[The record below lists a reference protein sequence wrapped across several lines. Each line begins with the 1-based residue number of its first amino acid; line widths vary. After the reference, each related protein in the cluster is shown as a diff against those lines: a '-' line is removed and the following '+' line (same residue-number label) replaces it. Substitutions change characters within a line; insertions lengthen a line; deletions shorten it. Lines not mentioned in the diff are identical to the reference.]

1 MIYGYARVSTVGQDL
16 TVQKKALKNS
26 GVDAK
31 SIYAEKYTGTTT
43 DRPQFNAL
51 MAILKAGDTL
61 TITKLDRL
69 ARNTREALDVIETL
83 LDKDVTIN
91 VLNLG
96 QIENTSIGRMIYTI
110 LLSVAT
116 LERDMIVERTQE
128 GKAYAKKHKPNYR
141 EGRPKRKLT
150 THYLHAIE
158 LLKEHTYKEVA
169 SKTKISES
177 TLHRIKK
184 QFDDEQK
191 NNQAHKKAV
200 PIFTTLP

>member
-96 QIENTSIGRMIYTI
+96 QLENTSIGRMIYTI

-191 NNQAHKKAV
+191 K
-200 PIFTTLP
+200 

>member
-184 QFDDEQK
+184 QFEDEQK
-191 NNQAHKKAV
+191 K
-200 PIFTTLP
+200 

>member
-1 MIYGYARVSTVGQDL
+1 MIYGYARVSTQGQNL
-16 TVQKKALKNS
+16 AEQKAKLKES

-31 SIYAEKYTGTTT
+31 SIYAEKFTGTTT

-83 LDKDVTIN
+83 LDKDVSIN

-116 LERDMIVERTQE
+116 LERDMIVERTQA
-128 GKAYAKKHKPNYR
+128 GKAYAKEHKPNYR

-150 THYLHAIE
+150 PRYLEAIR
-158 LLKEHTYKEVA
+158 LLENHTYKEVA
-169 SKTKISES
+169 ITTELSES

-184 QFDDEQK
+184 QYQEEQAAK
-191 NNQAHKKAV
+191 IKK
-200 PIFTTLP
+200 

>member
-1 MIYGYARVSTVGQDL
+1 MIYGYARVSTQGQNL
-16 TVQKKALKNS
+16 AEQKAKLKES

-31 SIYAEKYTGTTT
+31 SIYAEKFTGTTT

-191 NNQAHKKAV
+191 K
-200 PIFTTLP
+200 

>member
-1 MIYGYARVSTVGQDL
+1 MIYGYARVSTQGQNL
-16 TVQKKALKNS
+16 AEQKAKLKES

-51 MAILKAGDTL
+51 MDVLKAGDTL

-69 ARNTREALDVIETL
+69 ARNTREALEVIETL
-83 LDKDVTIN
+83 LNKDIAIN

-110 LLSVAT
+110 LLSVAS

-141 EGRPKRKLT
+141 EGRPKRQLT
-150 THYLHAIE
+150 PQYLHAIE
-158 LLKEHTYKEVA
+158 LLKSHTYKEVA
-169 SKTKISES
+169 SKTGISES

-184 QFDDEQK
+184 QYEDEQK
-191 NNQAHKKAV
+191 K
-200 PIFTTLP
+200 

>member
-1 MIYGYARVSTVGQDL
+1 MIYGYARVSTQGQNL
-16 TVQKKALKNS
+16 AEQKAKLKES

-51 MAILKAGDTL
+51 MDVLKAGDTL

-69 ARNTREALDVIETL
+69 ARNTREALEVIETL
-83 LDKDVTIN
+83 LNKDIAIN

-110 LLSVAT
+110 LLSVAS
-116 LERDMIVERTQE
+116 LERDMIVERTQA

-141 EGRPKRKLT
+141 EGRPKRQLT
-150 THYLHAIE
+150 PQYLHAIE
-158 LLKEHTYKEVA
+158 LLKVNTYKQV
-169 SKTKISES
+169 STMTGISES

-184 QFDDEQK
+184 QYEDEQK
-191 NNQAHKKAV
+191 K
-200 PIFTTLP
+200 

>member
-1 MIYGYARVSTVGQDL
+1 
-16 TVQKKALKNS
+16 
-26 GVDAK
+26 
-31 SIYAEKYTGTTT
+31 
-43 DRPQFNAL
+43 

-191 NNQAHKKAV
+191 K
-200 PIFTTLP
+200 

>member
-184 QFDDEQK
+184 QFDDDQK
-191 NNQAHKKAV
+191 K
-200 PIFTTLP
+200 

>member
-31 SIYAEKYTGTTT
+31 SIYAEKYTGPTT

-191 NNQAHKKAV
+191 K
-200 PIFTTLP
+200 

>member
-169 SKTKISES
+169 SKTKSSES

-191 NNQAHKKAV
+191 K
-200 PIFTTLP
+200 

>member
-128 GKAYAKKHKPNYR
+128 VKAYAKKHKPNYR

-191 NNQAHKKAV
+191 K
-200 PIFTTLP
+200 

>member
-141 EGRPKRKLT
+141 EGRPKRQLT

-191 NNQAHKKAV
+191 K
-200 PIFTTLP
+200 

>member
-184 QFDDEQK
+184 QFDDEY
-191 NNQAHKKAV
+191 HRSECD
-200 PIFTTLP
+200 

>member
-1 MIYGYARVSTVGQDL
+1 MIYGYARVSTQGQNL
-16 TVQKKALKNS
+16 AEQKAKLKES

-31 SIYAEKYTGTTT
+31 SIYAEKFTGTTT

-51 MAILKAGDTL
+51 MDVLKAGDTL

-83 LDKDVTIN
+83 LNKDVAIN

-110 LLSVAT
+110 LLSVAS
-116 LERDMIVERTQE
+116 LERDMIVERTQA
-128 GKAYAKKHKPNYR
+128 GKAYAKKHKPNYK
-141 EGRPKRKLT
+141 EGRPKRQLT
-150 THYLHAIE
+150 PQYLHAIE
-158 LLKEHTYKEVA
+158 LLKTYTYKEVA
-169 SKTKISES
+169 SKTGISES

-184 QFDDEQK
+184 QFEDEQK
-191 NNQAHKKAV
+191 K
-200 PIFTTLP
+200 

>member
-1 MIYGYARVSTVGQDL
+1 MIYGYARVSTQGQNL
-16 TVQKKALKNS
+16 AEQKANLKNS

-31 SIYAEKYTGTTT
+31 NIYAEKFTGTTT

-69 ARNTREALDVIETL
+69 ARNTREALDVIEKL
-83 LDKDVTIN
+83 LDMNVSIK

-116 LERDMIVERTQE
+116 LERDMIIERTQA
-128 GKAYAKKHKPNYR
+128 GKAYAKKHKPNYK
-141 EGRPKRKLT
+141 EGRPKRQLT
-150 THYLHAIE
+150 PQYLHAID
-158 LLKEHTYKEVA
+158 LLKSHTYKDVA
-169 SKTKISES
+169 SKTGISES

-184 QFDDEQK
+184 QFEGEK
-191 NNQAHKKAV
+191 
-200 PIFTTLP
+200 

>member
-1 MIYGYARVSTVGQDL
+1 MIYGYARVSTQGQNL
-16 TVQKKALKNS
+16 AEQKAKLKES

-51 MAILKAGDTL
+51 MDVLKAGDTL

-69 ARNTREALDVIETL
+69 ARNTREALDVIEKL
-83 LDKDVTIN
+83 LDMNVSIN

-116 LERDMIVERTQE
+116 LERDMIIERTQA
-128 GKAYAKKHKPNYR
+128 GKAYARKHKENYR
-141 EGRPKRKLT
+141 EGRPKRQLT
-150 THYLHAIE
+150 PQYLHAID
-158 LLKEHTYKEVA
+158 LLKSHTYKEVA
-169 SKTKISES
+169 SKTGISES

-184 QFDDEQK
+184 QHDTENEK
-191 NNQAHKKAV
+191 
-200 PIFTTLP
+200 

>member
-169 SKTKISES
+169 SKTGISES

-184 QFDDEQK
+184 QFEDEQK
-191 NNQAHKKAV
+191 K
-200 PIFTTLP
+200 

>member
-191 NNQAHKKAV
+191 K
-200 PIFTTLP
+200 